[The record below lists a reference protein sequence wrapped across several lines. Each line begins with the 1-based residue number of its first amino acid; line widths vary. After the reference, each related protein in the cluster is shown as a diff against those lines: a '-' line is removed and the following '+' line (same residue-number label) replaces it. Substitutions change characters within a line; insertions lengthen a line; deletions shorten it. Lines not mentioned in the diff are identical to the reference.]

1 MMNGLIVSFRRGR
14 HNQTNNQMII
24 KVDSIKDRK
33 KASDLIG
40 KEIIFKTQTGK
51 EIKGKIT
58 SVHGNSGCV
67 RALFE
72 RGMPG
77 QALAKNVEIK

>member
-1 MMNGLIVSFRRGR
+1 MKGLIVSFRRGR

-24 KVDSIKDRK
+24 KVDSVNNRE
-33 KASDLIG
+33 KAASLVN
-40 KEIIFKTQTGK
+40 KEVMFKTQTGK

-58 SVHGNSGCV
+58 SIHGNSGAV

-72 RGMPG
+72 KGMPG
-77 QALAKNVEIK
+77 QALAKQVEIK

>member
-1 MMNGLIVSFRRGR
+1 MKGLIVSFRRGR
-14 HNQTNNQMII
+14 HTQTNNQMII
-24 KVDSIKDRK
+24 KVESVNDKE
-33 KASDLIG
+33 KAAGLVN
-40 KEIIFKTQTGK
+40 KEVVFKTQTGK

-58 SVHGNSGCV
+58 NVHGNSGAV

-72 RGMPG
+72 KGMPG